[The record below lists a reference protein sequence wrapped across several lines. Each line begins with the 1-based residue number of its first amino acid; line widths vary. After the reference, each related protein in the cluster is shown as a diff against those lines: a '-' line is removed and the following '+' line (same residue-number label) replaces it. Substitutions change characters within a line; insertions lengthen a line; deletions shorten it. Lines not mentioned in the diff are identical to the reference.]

1 VFVAQATDANRRGPG
16 IDDVLLMEGMYF
28 PEVFGRS
35 DGGKFTVT
43 GGE

>member
-1 VFVAQATDANRRGPG
+1 LNSLIAPARWEGK
-16 IDDVLLMEGMYF
+16 VLWKAAAHEMCF

-43 GGE
+43 SAE

>member
-1 VFVAQATDANRRGPG
+1 MAGKVELFCLLNE
-16 IDDVLLMEGMYF
+16 VLLMYF

-43 GGE
+43 SAE

>member
-1 VFVAQATDANRRGPG
+1 MRTSVPGEFLVMPANAY
-16 IDDVLLMEGMYF
+16 EMYF

-43 GGE
+43 SAEQT

>member
-1 VFVAQATDANRRGPG
+1 LAYIEHDFL
-16 IDDVLLMEGMYF
+16 IKGMYF

-43 GGE
+43 SAE

>member
-1 VFVAQATDANRRGPG
+1 MAGNAGLFRPLNE
-16 IDDVLLMEGMYF
+16 VLLMYF

-43 GGE
+43 SAE

>member
-1 VFVAQATDANRRGPG
+1 MASKAELFCLLSE
-16 IDDVLLMEGMYF
+16 VLLMYF

-43 GGE
+43 SGE